1 MLPNR
6 EMVWSPCDLKENY
19 FDRFLMLI
27 LVHSVHC
34 PYCTTAAGQ
43 YNAVETR
50 KALQRKTFIGE
61 IKSFQREQK
70 SVEPEVESLDIK
82 RKTQSTRRKQQIALT
97 GL

>member
-1 MLPNR
+1 
-6 EMVWSPCDLKENY
+6 MVWSPCDLKENY

-43 YNAVETR
+43 YSAVETR
-50 KALQRKTFIGE
+50 KALQHETFIGE
-61 IKSFQREQK
+61 IKSFQRDQK
-70 SVEPEVESLDIK
+70 YVESKVESLESFDIK
-82 RKTQSTRRKQQIALT
+82 PKTQSTSSKQQIALI